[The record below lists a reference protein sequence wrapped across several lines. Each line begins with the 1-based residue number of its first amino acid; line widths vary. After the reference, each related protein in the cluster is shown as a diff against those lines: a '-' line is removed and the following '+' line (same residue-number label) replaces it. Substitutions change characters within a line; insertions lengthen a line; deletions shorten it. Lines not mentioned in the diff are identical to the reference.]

1 MSTPIR
7 ARLLGR
13 LALERDGAALAC
25 SSRKALWLVAYVLL
39 TRSRHTRSHLASLVW
54 GSDSPRHALGSLRVA
69 LTKVPAPLLA
79 CLEITR
85 EEIAVAPGAEVETD
99 VEAFEADCAAD
110 DPEATR
116 RALSLYA
123 GELLQGA
130 EQDVAPE
137 FIDWLVPERTRVRRL
152 AHDAHLRVAQR
163 LAAHGD
169 KVRAREVADAWFRHD
184 PACEEMH
191 RLVMG
196 WLGGDQAL
204 AHYEVYRRA
213 RAVAHGA
220 PPSESMAALAERL
233 RQGNAERI
241 ARDAPARL
249 TAATSFIGRADELAE
264 LRSLLADPACRLLTL
279 HGMGGVGKT
288 RLASALADMEQ
299 NAFPDGVH
307 VVALDAVAAPEL
319 FAQTVA
325 RACGLQP
332 AGSASP
338 LELVAS
344 FLHDRAALLLVDNVE
359 HLLGEDASD
368 PKSIPSQMASLL
380 RGTGPRVKVLVTSRE
395 PLRLQEEWLYELSGL
410 AYPRA
415 ADAPADAQ
423 GYAAVEFFAQRAR
436 QAYVGFSLAAELPN
450 VVQLCEVL
458 EGLPLGLELAASWVR
473 SVPCAEIV
481 QGLQARAQE
490 LRNRHLNRATR
501 HDSLGAVVAYSW
513 DRLPL
518 EQREA
523 LSGLAVL
530 RGTFSREAAEF
541 VAHAGLRTLTA
552 LSEKSLLQRAA
563 GGRFH
568 MHEVVRQFAWEHP
581 DAAQKARPSR
591 QAAAQRRRDT
601 FFMEMLRT
609 IRPRLDAATEAETL
623 SVIEAEGANVREAW
637 RSCARSGQLEA
648 LDAAAPAWFEF
659 LEARS
664 FVAEGIGA
672 AREWLDAAR
681 AGGHAVSTG
690 RALARL
696 GLFQRFGAQT
706 AEALA
711 SLEEAVALLEPLN
724 VPAELGQARTAL
736 AFTLFLLGRL
746 DDAER
751 EANVSLVLADN
762 VRDLPAIAAGCR
774 VKGLVLMQSGRR
786 EEGRDLQR
794 RALDAA
800 TRLGKPSIQA
810 SAYNNLALSENH
822 LGNFRAAESGYE
834 SALALWRDLHMT
846 VNVGRAM
853 HNLGVVATRMGDH
866 ASALARYRA
875 ALEMLL
881 KAGERNLIALNLMST
896 GDALLRLGRAEE
908 ARGPARQALRM
919 AERDGH
925 MLPALDARIV
935 LAQAAIDLGEPDE
948 AAQHLAIALD
958 GAREHHFANVLADA
972 VVQSARLVA
981 LARPAEKARALAWA
995 ADIARLPEPSGAV
1008 REDAQ
1013 ALVAG
1018 IAPPAQPP
1026 RPLEELAR
1034 EARAAVAGL
1043 SAPRAVP
1050 AAAR

>member
-1 MSTPIR
+1 MSTLIR

-13 LALERDGAALAC
+13 PALERDGVPLAC

-39 TRSRHTRSHLASLVW
+39 TRGRHTRTHLATLVW
-54 GSDSPRHALGSLRVA
+54 GGDSPRHALGSLRVA
-69 LTKVPAPLLA
+69 LTKLPPPLLA
-79 CLEITR
+79 CLEVTR
-85 EEIAVAPGAEVETD
+85 EEIAIAPGAPVETD
-99 VEAFEADCAAD
+99 IEAFERHCAAD
-110 DPEATR
+110 DPEAAK
-116 RALSLYA
+116 RALPLYA

-130 EQDVAPE
+130 EADVAPE
-137 FIDWLVPERTRVRRL
+137 FIDWLVPERTRVRGL

-169 KVRAREVADAWFRHD
+169 KPRAREVADAWFRHD

-191 RLVMG
+191 RLVMS
-196 WLGGDQAL
+196 WLNGDQAL
-204 AHYEVYRRA
+204 GHYEVYRRA

-233 RQGNAERI
+233 RQGNAERV

-249 TAATSFIGRADELAE
+249 TAATSFIGRADEPAE

-307 VVALDAVAAPEL
+307 VVALDAVTAPAL
-319 FAQTVA
+319 FAQTLA

-338 LELVAS
+338 LDLVAS
-344 FLHDRAALLLVDNVE
+344 FLHDRATLLLVDNVE
-359 HLLGEDASD
+359 HLLGEDIDD
-368 PKSIPSQMASLL
+368 PKSIPSQVAALL
-380 RGTGPRVKVLVTSRE
+380 RGTGARVKVLVTSRE

-410 AYPRA
+410 AYPRGTEA
-415 ADAPADAQ
+415 EAQ
-423 GYAAVEFFAQRAR
+423 GFAAVEFFAQRAR

-450 VVQLCEVL
+450 VVQLCEIL

-473 SVPCAEIV
+473 SVPCGEIV

-490 LRNRHLNRATR
+490 LRNRHLNRAAR

-552 LSEKSLLQRAA
+552 LSEKSLLQRSA
-563 GGRFH
+563 GGRWH
-568 MHEVVRQFAWEHP
+568 MHEVVRQYAWEHP

-591 QAAAQRRRDT
+591 QAAAARRRDT
-601 FFMEMLRT
+601 FYMEMLRT
-609 IRPRLDAATEAETL
+609 TRARLDGPSEAETL
-623 SVIEAEGANVREAW
+623 TLIEVEAANVREAW
-637 RSCARSGQLEA
+637 QSCARSGQVEA

-664 FVAEGIGA
+664 FVPEGIGVA
-672 AREWLDAAR
+672 GEWLAAAR
-681 AGGHAVSTG
+681 AAGHGLSTG

-706 AEALA
+706 AEALV
-711 SLEEAVALLEPLN
+711 SFEQAVAALEPLN
-724 VPAELGQARTAL
+724 VPVELGQARTAL

-746 DDAER
+746 EDAER
-751 EANVSLVLADN
+751 EANVALVLAEA

-834 SALALWRDLHMT
+834 SALALWRDLNMT

-875 ALEMLL
+875 ALEVLL

-935 LAQAAIDLGEPDE
+935 LAQAAIDLGEQDE

-958 GAREHHFANVLADA
+958 GARDHHFANVLADA
-972 VVQSARLVA
+972 IVQSARLVILA
-981 LARPAEKARALAWA
+981 LPAEKPRALAWA
-995 ADIARLPEPSGAV
+995 ADVARLPEPSVAV

-1013 ALVAG
+1013 AIVAG
-1018 IAPPAQPP
+1018 MEPPPQPA
-1026 RPLEELAR
+1026 RPLEDLAR